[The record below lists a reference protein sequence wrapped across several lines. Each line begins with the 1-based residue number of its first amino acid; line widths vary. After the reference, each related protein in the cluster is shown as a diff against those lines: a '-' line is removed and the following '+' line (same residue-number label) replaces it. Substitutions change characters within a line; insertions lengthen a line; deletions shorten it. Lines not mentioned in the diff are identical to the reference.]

1 MAEQIDQLWDFGDP
15 AGSRERFLA
24 AAQHASGDE
33 LLMLRAQVART
44 YGLEREFDLARG
56 LLAELDPLMDGAGPQ
71 ARARYLLEVGRT
83 WVSATHD
90 PDSPADDDRG
100 TALSVFDQA
109 AREAERAGHDG
120 LLVDA
125 LHMAATLP
133 LDADERI
140 RLAERAVAVANASE
154 QEAGRRW
161 RASVLHN
168 LGYELASAGRHAEA
182 DAALREALDARAE
195 GNDSTATRATRWM
208 LAWNLRLMGDVKTAL
223 TLQLQLRADCEAA
236 GAPDPFVDEE
246 IALLRGARGSG

>member
-1 MAEQIDQLWDFGDP
+1 MAEPIEQLWDFGDP

-24 AAQHASGDE
+24 AAQHAVGDD

-56 LLAELDPLMDGAGPQ
+56 LLAELDPLMAGAGPE

-90 PDSPADDDRG
+90 PDSLAEDDRE

-109 AREAERAGHDG
+109 AREAELAGHDG

-125 LHMAATLP
+125 LHMAAAVP
-133 LDADERI
+133 RDADERV
-140 RLAERAVAVANASE
+140 RLAERAVAVANASD

-168 LGYELASAGRHAEA
+168 LGYELASAGRHADA
-182 DAALREALDARAE
+182 DAMLRAALEARSE
-195 GNDSTATRATRWM
+195 GDDPTATRATRWM
-208 LAWNLRLMGDVKTAL
+208 LAWNLRLMGDVETAL
-223 TLQLQLRADCEAA
+223 TLQLQLQADGEAA

-246 IALLRGARGSG
+246 IALLRAAQGGS